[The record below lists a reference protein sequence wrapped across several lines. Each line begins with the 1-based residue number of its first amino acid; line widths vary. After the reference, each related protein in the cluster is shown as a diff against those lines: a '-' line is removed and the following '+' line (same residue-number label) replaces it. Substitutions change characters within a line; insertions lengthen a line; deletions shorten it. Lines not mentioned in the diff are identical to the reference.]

1 MHSRFLD
8 LRLAMRLPNQAMKWW
23 CGFAAI
29 SVLALLGLFLISTLV
44 LKSEYSEA
52 EARRVA
58 ALSENL
64 RVALWRLDSALA
76 PLIVQESL
84 IAPEMFIRAP
94 LANSRDSSHGDAD
107 SAANAHVEILPE
119 LPILDRFEW
128 DKGTNQTRS
137 VTSQWTTMDDE
148 LIALAQRPNA
158 MNSPTSNEPRTGDG
172 KGSNEIGMETKNE
185 PITNK
190 ALNVFNQDSRN
201 ERDFQQRQQNSQIG
215 NYLALEN
222 SFQQVARSIPLQ
234 PMKPVWH
241 QDKLL
246 LVRSLG
252 NSNRML
258 IQGTQ
263 IDHEQ
268 LSRIIKSLVSDLFPE
283 IEIVPLRSTA
293 VASDSMTDDYARLA
307 SLPLRLEPV
316 IPVPIST
323 LASIRASTL
332 YTLLIAWGA
341 AILAIFAGSVSLAAF
356 QRINH
361 RRTLFVS
368 SVTHELRTP
377 LTTFQLYTDLLTQG
391 VVTEESQRKIYLET
405 LKSESLRLQH
415 LVENIL
421 AFSRIERGRAVPE
434 QRKVLF
440 GEILSR
446 IESRIEGAAARGN
459 MQIVWDCRAHAD
471 RLVTCNIDLMEQ
483 ILLNLIDNSCK
494 YAASAADRRIILI
507 SCVANNRLHLSVRDF
522 GPGFRDSYR
531 WWKPF
536 SKSAEQAAESAP
548 GIGLGLALSESLAK
562 QFSAKL
568 YSEPS
573 QAGAKLTLSLELVD
587 D

>member
-1 MHSRFLD
+1 
-8 LRLAMRLPNQAMKWW
+8 MRLPNQVMKWW
-23 CGFAAI
+23 FGFAAI
-29 SVLALLGLFLISTLV
+29 SVLALLGLFIITTLV
-44 LKSEYSEA
+44 LKSEAAES

-64 RVALWRLDSALA
+64 RVALWRIDSALS
-76 PLIVQESL
+76 PLIAQESL
-84 IAPEMFIRAP
+84 IAPEMFLGSPITP
-94 LANSRDSSHGDAD
+94 SRTSLSQDTSSASDATQE
-107 SAANAHVEILPE
+107 VMQE
-119 LPILDRFEW
+119 LPIVDRFEW
-128 DKGTNQTRS
+128 NQVTKEVRS
-137 VTSQWTTMDDE
+137 VSSRWNALDDE
-148 LIALAQRPNA
+148 IIVFAQRPRVGDAKQDEAPNVERIGANA
-158 MNSPTSNEPRTGDG
+158 PSREHDAAA
-172 KGSNEIGMETKNE
+172 IA
-185 PITNK
+185 NK
-190 ALNVFNQDSRN
+190 AVSAFNQDSRN

-215 NYLALEN
+215 NYLAFEN
-222 SFQQVARSIPLQ
+222 SFQQAARSISLQ
-234 PMKPVWH
+234 PMIPVWH
-241 QDKLL
+241 KGKLL
-246 LVRSLG
+246 LVRSVG
-252 NSNRML
+252 DSTRML
-258 IQGTQ
+258 VQGCQ
-263 IDHEQ
+263 IDHVQ
-268 LSRIIKSLVSDLFPE
+268 LSQTIKSLVIDLFPE
-283 IEIVPLRSTA
+283 IEIVPLRSLVTA
-293 VASDSMTDDYARLA
+293 ADSSTDDYARLA

-316 IPVPIST
+316 LSVPIST
-323 LASIRASTL
+323 LASIRVSTL

-341 AILAIFAGSVSLAAF
+341 AILAILAGSVSLAAF

-421 AFSRIERGRAVPE
+421 AFSRIERGRAAPE
-434 QRKVLF
+434 QKTVRF

-446 IESRIEGAAARGN
+446 IENRIESAAARGN
-459 MQIVWDCRAHAD
+459 MQIVWDCYDHAD

-494 YAASAADRRIILI
+494 YAASATDRRIIL
-507 SCVANNRLHLSVRDF
+507 SSSVKDNRLHLSVRDF

-573 QAGAKLTLSLELVD
+573 QAGAKLTLSLELID
-587 D
+587 E